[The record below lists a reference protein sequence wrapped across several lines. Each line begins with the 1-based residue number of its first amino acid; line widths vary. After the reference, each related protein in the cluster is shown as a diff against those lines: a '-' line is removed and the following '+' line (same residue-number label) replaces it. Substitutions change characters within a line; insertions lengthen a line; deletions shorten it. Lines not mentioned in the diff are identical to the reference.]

1 MIRDCR
7 DPEAHRSIGQPLAAL
22 AIHNAS
28 IARVKL
34 CGIKVFS
41 E

>member
-7 DPEAHRSIGQPLAAL
+7 DPLAAL

-34 CGIKVFS
+34 CEIKVFS